1 MKKIIHFLRP
11 YLKQIP
17 PVLFKV
23 SIGGFILVSVAL
35 YFQSCA
41 TSMQAEKFR
50 YNGSLGKCV
59 NHSTVVVDTI
69 R

>member
-1 MKKIIHFLRP
+1 MKKILSFLKT
-11 YLKQIP
+11 LP

-23 SIGGFILVSVAL
+23 TLGGGIIISVAL
-35 YFQSCA
+35 YFQSCV

-59 NHSTVVVDTI
+59 NHRTIVVDTI

>member
-1 MKKIIHFLRP
+1 MKKIIHFLKSHAP
-11 YLKQIP
+11 A
-17 PVLFKV
+17 LFKV
-23 SIGGFILVSVAL
+23 SIGGFITISVAL
-35 YFQSCA
+35 YFQSCM

-59 NHSTVVVDTI
+59 NHRTIVVDTI